1 MDVLSRSQGTQGV
14 SGCFQSS
21 RYLSKEVICRNPR
34 GFTLI
39 ELLVVIAI
47 IAILAGLLL
56 PALSNAKSTAQRI
69 KCLGQIKQLALAA
82 QLYRDDST
90 GNFPMRTDGLSELN
104 GTVSPSWPG
113 MLYDHFQSTNLLLC
127 PSDRKNKLT
136 GEQEN
141 VADSVARSY
150 LLNGWNDHY
159 LARLKREYSL
169 NAIAGKS
176 FNEASINQPS
186 DTIVFGEKKENT
198 STFYMDFLEGF
209 GNDIREVEHG
219 RHGSA
224 LASKEA
230 GSSVYGYADGSVR
243 ALKFGKSFQ
252 PVNQWATESIWRTNT
267 TIFVITAD

>member
-21 RYLSKEVICRNPR
+21 RSLCKEVICRNPR

-267 TIFVITAD
+267 AIFVITAD

>member
-14 SGCFQSS
+14 SGHFQWG
-21 RYLSKEVICRNPR
+21 RYWGKMLFDRRQR

-69 KCLGQIKQLALAA
+69 KCLGQIKQLALAT

-90 GNFPMRTDGLSELN
+90 GNFPQRTDGLTELN
-104 GTVSPSWPG
+104 GTITPSWPG
-113 MLYDHFQSTNLLLC
+113 MLFNHFQSTNLLLC
-127 PSDRKNKLT
+127 PSDRKNKLV
-136 GEQEN
+136 GQQEHL
-141 VADSVARSY
+141 ADSVARSY

-159 LARLKREYSL
+159 LARLQRNYSL
-169 NAIAGKS
+169 EAIMGKS
-176 FNEASINQPS
+176 FNESSMKEPS

-209 GNDIREVEHG
+209 GNDIREVEHA

-224 LASKEA
+224 LASKTA
-230 GSSVYGYADGSVR
+230 GSSVYGFGDGSVR
-243 ALKFGKSFQ
+243 SLKFGKSFQ
-252 PVNQWATESIWRTNT
+252 PVNLWATESIWRTNT
-267 TIFVITAD
+267 AIFVISED